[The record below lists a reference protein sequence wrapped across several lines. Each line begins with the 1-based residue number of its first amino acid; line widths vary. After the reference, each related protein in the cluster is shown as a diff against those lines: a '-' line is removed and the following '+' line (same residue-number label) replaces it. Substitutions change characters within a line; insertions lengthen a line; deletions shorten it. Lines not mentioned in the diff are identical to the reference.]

1 VLVGL
6 GLIVAYVAICLAPLV
21 VVALGSRQ
29 AGRPFLV
36 EFSVA
41 LGYVGLVMLA
51 LQFAMV
57 SRSRWLAAP
66 FGVDILQR
74 FHGEVSFVALAFVLA
89 HPALLVVQNARVY
102 LPLFDLGTSPWRAR
116 LGIAAVAVL
125 LVVVLLSVGRRA
137 LRLSY
142 EMWQATHRFLSVGV
156 IVLGLAH
163 MIGVNR
169 FTSEAGG
176 RAVVAAVAVVV
187 LGLLVWSRMIEP
199 RLFLL
204 RPWRVVELVRER
216 GGAITLVLHPEG
228 HTGWSFMPGQFA
240 WLALGRSPL
249 RRTAQH
255 PFSLSSP
262 GDVQPGGNVGMTIK
276 GLGDWTHGTGL
287 IEPGSRVYLDG
298 PHGSFSIDLQ
308 QGPGYVLIGGGVGIT
323 PLYSMIGTMYQRED
337 TRRVVLVYASPN
349 WEAVTFRDQLEEL
362 RGRMPNLE
370 VVYLLKDP
378 PPGWTG
384 ETGRVTAELL
394 NRHLPRNY
402 ESFEYF
408 VCAGEAMMD
417 TVEQTLLA
425 IGVPGYRIHTERF
438 AVV

>member
-6 GLIVAYVAICLAPLV
+6 GLIVAYVALCLAPLV
-21 VVALGSRQ
+21 AVSLGSRP

-41 LGYVGLVMLA
+41 LGYVGLVMLT

-57 SRSRWLAAP
+57 SRSRWMAAP

-74 FHGEVSFVALAFVLA
+74 FHGEISFVALAFVLA
-89 HPALLVVQNARVY
+89 HPALLVVQDARAY
-102 LPLFDLGTSPWRAR
+102 LPLFDLAASPWRAR
-116 LGIAAVAVL
+116 LGLAAVAVL

-142 EMWQATHRFLSVGV
+142 EMWQATHRFLSIGV
-156 IVLGLAH
+156 IVLALGH
-163 MIGVNR
+163 MIGVNQ
-169 FTSEAGG
+169 FTGEPAGRG
-176 RAVVAAVAVVV
+176 VVAAVGVAV
-187 LGLLVWSRMIEP
+187 LGLLVWSRMIER

-228 HTGWSFMPGQFA
+228 HPGWSFMPGQFA
-240 WLALGRSPL
+240 WLALGRSPF

-262 GDVQPGGNVGMTIK
+262 GDVQPGGSVRMTIK
-276 GLGDWTHGTGL
+276 GLGDWTQSMGL
-287 IEPGSRVYLDG
+287 VEPGSRVYLDG

-308 QGPGYVLIGGGVGIT
+308 QGPGYVLVGGGVGIT
-323 PLYSMIGTMYQRED
+323 PLYSMIGTMCQRDD
-337 TRRVVLVYASPN
+337 TRRVVLVYASPS
-349 WEAVTFRDQLEEL
+349 WEAVTFREQLEEL
-362 RGRMPNLE
+362 RERMPNLE
-370 VVYLLKDP
+370 VVHVLRDP

-394 NRHLPRNY
+394 NRHLPRHY

-417 TVEQTLLA
+417 TVEQTLLD

-438 AVV
+438 AMV